1 MYKVAEKLEA
11 LSSIAHMV
19 LDAQFTDFAL
29 REIIENRFSTNI
41 WLYLGHR
48 KKTYNYNER
57 LIESHLM
64 SFRFFGTLNELEVE
78 RP

>member
-1 MYKVAEKLEA
+1 MRERFLHVQVAEKLEA

-41 WLYLGHR
+41 WLSR
-48 KKTYNYNER
+48 T
-57 LIESHLM
+57 
-64 SFRFFGTLNELEVE
+64 
-78 RP
+78 